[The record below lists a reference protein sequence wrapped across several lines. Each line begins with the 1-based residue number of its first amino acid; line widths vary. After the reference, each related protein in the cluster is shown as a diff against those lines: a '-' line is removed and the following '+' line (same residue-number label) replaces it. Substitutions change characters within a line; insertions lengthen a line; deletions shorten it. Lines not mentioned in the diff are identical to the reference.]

1 MALFRK
7 HSMASAI
14 ALAISLTAC
23 GGGGGGGIASA
34 PPPPPTPIPTP
45 TPTPA
50 AVAIGAAAMATAPNA
65 NLFPQATSVGPTMQ
79 AHPTTAFPLLQSVF
93 TVNGSVAGADT
104 VAMNGGATLSFDY
117 PGDNVGDKINLA
129 VPGLFSNVTLVAG
142 GGYYCYS
149 FCGQVGS
156 RYVELEFADPATSNL
171 SWTTYGTW
179 YSSSS
184 QTRNYG
190 EFVTGYTTPA
200 GSVPTTGTAT
210 YTGSAQ
216 GRVFYPDA
224 GGPNGVGHTYVLGD
238 ASLQANFGSGSIT
251 GSLTNMTNGSG
262 WTHGQGPWNS
272 VSLLGAI
279 SGGNFTGT
287 TAATSAPGTLG
298 SLRGS
303 ATGTFAGLFFG
314 PIAQELGAVWTLHD
328 GTSTAIGTIGAR
340 TGP

>member
-34 PPPPPTPIPTP
+34 PPAPPSPTPSPTPTP

-50 AVAIGAAAMATAPNA
+50 AVAIGTAAIATAPNS
-65 NLFPQATSVGPTMQ
+65 NLFPQATAVGPTMQ
-79 AHPTTAFPLLQSVF
+79 AHPNTAFPLLQSVF

-129 VPGLFSNVTLVAG
+129 VPGLFSDVTLVAG

-149 FCGQVGS
+149 FCAQAGS

-179 YSSSS
+179 YSSSFP
-184 QTRNYG
+184 TRNYG
-190 EFVTGYTTPA
+190 AFVTGYKTPA

-224 GGPNGVGHTYVLGD
+224 GGQNGVGLTYVSGN

-251 GSLTNMTNGSG
+251 GSLTNMTNGS
-262 WTHGQGPWNS
+262 GPWNS

-298 SLRGS
+298 SLRIS

-314 PIAQELGAVWTLHD
+314 PVAQELGAVWTLHD

>member
-23 GGGGGGGIASA
+23 GGGGGGGGIASTPPA
-34 PPPPPTPIPTP
+34 PPSPTPTP

-50 AVAIGAAAMATAPNA
+50 AAAIGAAAMATAPNA
-65 NLFPQATSVGPTMQ
+65 NLFPRATAVGPTMQ

-117 PGDNVGDKINLA
+117 PGDKVGDKINLA
-129 VPGLFSNVTLVAG
+129 VPGLFSDVSLVAG

-149 FCGQVGS
+149 FCAQVGS
-156 RYVELEFADPATSNL
+156 RYTELEFADPTTSNL

-184 QTRNYG
+184 QARNYG
-190 EFVTGYTTPA
+190 AFVTGYTTPA
-200 GSVPTTGTAT
+200 ASVPTTGTAT

-216 GRVFYPDA
+216 GHVFYPDA
-224 GGPNGVGHTYVLGD
+224 GWQNGVGHNYVSGN

-251 GSLTNMTNGSG
+251 GSLTNMTNGSA
-262 WTHGQGPWNS
+262 PWNS

-298 SLRGS
+298 SLRSS

-314 PIAQELGAVWTLHD
+314 PVAQELGAVWTLHD
-328 GTSTAIGTIGAR
+328 GTSTVIGTIGAR